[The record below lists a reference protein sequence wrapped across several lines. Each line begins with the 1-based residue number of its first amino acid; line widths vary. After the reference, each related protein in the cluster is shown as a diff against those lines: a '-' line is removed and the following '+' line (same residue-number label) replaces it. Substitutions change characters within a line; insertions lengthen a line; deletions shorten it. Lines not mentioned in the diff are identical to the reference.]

1 MDKNTLIQKAG
12 SQVALAQLLNISQ
25 AAVCQWKT
33 IPELRLLQLKSLKP
47 EWFDV
52 QSTDVSDAVAKTA

>member
-12 SQVALAQLLNISQ
+12 NQAKLAEVLNISQ
-25 AAVCQWKT
+25 AAVSQWKS
-33 IPELRLLQLKSLKP
+33 IPELRLLQLKNLKP

-52 QSTDVSDAVAKTA
+52 SSDQVSDAVAKTA

>member
-33 IPELRLLQLKSLKP
+33 VPALRLLQLKTLKP

-52 QSTDVSDAVAKTA
+52 SSEQVSDAVAKTA